1 MVTELLKIPT
11 FLWVITKLIWS
22 NSWKKDSFSY
32 TVYYCMDCNQLQ
44 WRQSANHT
52 RRGAS
57 ISKERKSSFS
67 IFAIPHTNVT
77 WKNLKRNV
85 RTYAQR
91 LSISYLLHKTV
102 AERLACKFTRKH
114 INVFFFPRDM
124 VWIYQ
129 SCKVESLV
137 LYSPAVTSDL
147 ITIRWLITTSPT
159 VHSTSWAHNFVMFFP
174 LRDATVTNLATV
186 WEHSLPMN

>member
-11 FLWVITKLIWS
+11 FLWVITKLFWS

-44 WRQSANHT
+44 WRQSANE
-52 RRGAS
+52 ALPS
-57 ISKERKSSFS
+57 
-67 IFAIPHTNVT
+67 
-77 WKNLKRNV
+77 LKRENVPSQFLQYHISMWLGKKFKRKV

-91 LSISYLLHKTV
+91 LSISYLHKTV
-102 AERLACKFTRKH
+102 AERLACKFTGKH

-147 ITIRWLITTSPT
+147 ITIRWLITTSPA
-159 VHSTSWAHNFVMFFP
+159 VHSTSWAHNFVMFFS
-174 LRDATVTNLATV
+174 LHDATVTCT
-186 WEHSLPMN
+186 PT